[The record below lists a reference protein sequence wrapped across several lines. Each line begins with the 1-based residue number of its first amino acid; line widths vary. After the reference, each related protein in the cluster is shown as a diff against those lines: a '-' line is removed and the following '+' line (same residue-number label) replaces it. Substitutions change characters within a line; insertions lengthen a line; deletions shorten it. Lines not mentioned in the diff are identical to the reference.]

1 MPFGSD
7 AESGGFRSFSPTGRV
22 PCLVDDELV
31 VWDSLAIVEYVAEL
45 EPRAWPSQ
53 ARARAWARSASAE
66 MHSGF
71 SNIRNIC
78 TMNCGLRVRL
88 AEITSSLQGEWSRI
102 DQLWQEGLRSFG
114 GPFLAGPH
122 FTAVDAFFA
131 PLAFR
136 TQTYSPNLS
145 KDANGYVNRLLQLPA
160 MKSWYD
166 AALLEPWRDEEHEQ
180 EARAAGEWIA
190 DLRAPTH
197 NTA

>member
-1 MPFGSD
+1 
-7 AESGGFRSFSPTGRV
+7 
-22 PCLVDDELV
+22 
-31 VWDSLAIVEYVAEL
+31 
-45 EPRAWPSQ
+45 
-53 ARARAWARSASAE
+53 
-66 MHSGF
+66 
-71 SNIRNIC
+71 
-78 TMNCGLRVRL
+78 MNCGLRVRL

-190 DLRAPTH
+190 DLRTPTL